1 MHYTTLRF
9 PVWPVRFPHLVRIRD
24 ISAVVFTL
32 LRRKVCAREPAKVLG
47 MAGPFL
53 VERQSRQGGIEMKTI
68 AVRMSVAIIALAI
81 CLTPVAWAVN
91 ERTDGHM
98 AADAGIGAA
107 SFVFSLPYGAAKV
120 AVALLGGLAG
130 G

>member
-1 MHYTTLRF
+1 
-9 PVWPVRFPHLVRIRD
+9 
-24 ISAVVFTL
+24 
-32 LRRKVCAREPAKVLG
+32 
-47 MAGPFL
+47 
-53 VERQSRQGGIEMKTI
+53 MKTI

-130 G
+130 GFMYPFDKQAADSVWHTTLEGDYIVTPDHLRGKKELHFIGALPERSRTGHG